1 MKYLLIDFGASFI
14 KSSIFNDSDN
24 KISNYTEIESPF
36 LVADILPISE
46 LKNILDSIL
55 TSYSDYEYVI
65 TSSIKNGTYEND
77 IYQSWKIKIADNNV
91 CDLISKIFQDQPT
104 YHVHNDHNKLSKIKN
119 ITKLGTYK
127 NKVFLSCLGDTDCVM
142 RSKQLED
149 NQFIINLG
157 TGSQIISKNETVSF
171 IPSGR
176 MFNVFYNFFKPL
188 CIDIFDYFKK
198 LNVDD
203 LNNSDLA
210 FDLSVFPQAKN
221 FINYG
226 KVLNINEHNF
236 NLHNFISSLMKNYLD
251 QYIDFLIVSNP
262 SKIYLTG
269 GIAQKVPVIF
279 SYFNHKLPDIEI
291 ILDSD
296 CNVHLGMVEMIKHEK
311 NSNNW

>member
-24 KISNYTEIESPF
+24 KISNYAEIESPF
-36 LVADILPISE
+36 LMADILPISE

-104 YHVHNDHNKLSKIKN
+104 YHVHNDHNKLSNIKN

-198 LNVDD
+198 LDVDD

-251 QYIDFLIVSNP
+251 QYINFLIVNNP

-279 SYFNHKLPDIEI
+279 SYFKHKLPDIEI

>member
-24 KISNYTEIESPF
+24 KISNYAEIESPF
-36 LVADILPISE
+36 LMADILPISE

-104 YHVHNDHNKLSKIKN
+104 YHVHNDHNKLSNIKN

-198 LNVDD
+198 LDVDD

-251 QYIDFLIVSNP
+251 QYINFLIVSNP

-279 SYFNHKLPDIEI
+279 SYFKHKLPDIEI